1 MAVGQSKIR
10 PSDVVGTEGQTYVL
24 QGLSVAYNVDSG
36 AKIGKLSLN
45 NTPVEGAKCLKTT
58 E

>member
-1 MAVGQSKIR
+1 VAVGQSKIR

-45 NTPVEGAKCLKTT
+45 HAPVGSVKYLKTT